1 MTKYERKL
9 QYMLNYYQVEVNGE
23 KDEKM
28 SKKEL
33 QRYLD
38 RFNQVLDY
46 YMLQD
51 IISKIK
57 GGKKSDELD
66 LEDESSFPEDYMDG
80 SDDDFE
86 EKDPFFDNI
95 QSEPKKENKTSNEN
109 KTPNTNDPIDADINK
124 FLKWLTL
131 VLYTGDYTVIVND
144 DGKIINIKLVRLNDK
159 GKK

>member
-9 QYMLNYYQVEVNGE
+9 MHMLKYYQVEVNGN

-33 QRYLD
+33 QKYLD
-38 RFNQVLDY
+38 KFNQVLDY
-46 YMLQD
+46 YILQD

-57 GGKKSDELD
+57 DKNKNDGSNPD
-66 LEDESSFPEDYMDG
+66 DESPFSEDYMDG

-95 QSEPKKENKTSNEN
+95 QPEPKKNNKTPNEN

>member
-9 QYMLNYYQVEVNGE
+9 QYMLNYYQIEVNGE

-109 KTPNTNDPIDADINK
+109 KNPNTNDPIDADINK